1 MRDSLVIRKI
11 RSGTFIKEDRP
22 LDRKLFSSPLSS
34 MARPRIFTASD
45 TQAGVYHLVSRIV
58 DRQFRLDAREKETFA
73 RMMRAFAAF
82 HQVQILTY
90 CLMGNHFHLLLRV
103 PPRPAGF
110 DLPFEKLWPLW
121 QRAVGQAWK
130 KGLHRQF
137 EIFRTSGSDAGIEEW
152 RQRMLG
158 RMFSLT
164 EFMKALK
171 QRFTQWYNRTHDRTG
186 TLWEGRYQSVIVEE
200 EERALRTMATYIDL
214 NPVRAGLTENP
225 ASHRWSG
232 YAEAMAGNRD
242 ALEGIAHITGATAG
256 RIHGQAL
263 GAPAPQETPA
273 QRKKRHRR
281 ALVHYRQMLGI
292 AGRPRVQEDGRT
304 TRRGVSEKT
313 QKALAGESGLAI
325 QRELLLKRVKHFT
338 HGVIIGSRDFIDAWF
353 ERHRAWFKGR
363 SRTARETGARPI
375 SKEWRGLYNLRQLRP

>member
-1 MRDSLVIRKI
+1 
-11 RSGTFIKEDRP
+11 
-22 LDRKLFSSPLSS
+22 
-34 MARPRIFTASD
+34 MAKPRVFTATG

-58 DRQFRLDAREKETFA
+58 DRQFRLDAPEKETFA

-90 CLMGNHFHLLLRV
+90 CLMGNHFHLLVRV
-103 PPRPAGF
+103 PRRPKDF
-110 DLPFEKLWPLW
+110 DLPFEKLWLLW
-121 QRAVGQAWK
+121 QKAVGRTWHTN
-130 KGLHRQF
+130 LHRQF
-137 EIFRTSGSDAGIEEW
+137 EIFRTSGSEAGIEQW

-186 TLWEGRYQSVIVEE
+186 TLWEGRYKSLIVQD
-200 EERALRTMATYIDL
+200 EERALRIMATYIDL
-214 NPVRAGLTENP
+214 NPVRAGLTGDP

-242 ALEGIAHITGATAG
+242 ALEGLARITGATAE
-256 RIHGQAL
+256 RVLGQAP
-263 GAPAPQETPA
+263 GTPAPSETSA
-273 QRKKRHRR
+273 QRKRRHHR
-281 ALVHYRQMLGI
+281 ALLHYRQMLGL
-292 AGRPRVQEDGRT
+292 AGRERVREDGT
-304 TRRGVSEKT
+304 VTRRGLSEKV
-313 QKALAGESGLAI
+313 QKSLANESAPAI

-338 HGVIIGSRDFIDAWF
+338 RGVILGSREFIDDWF
-353 ERHRAWFKGR
+353 ERHRPWFAGR
-363 SRTARETGARPI
+363 SATTRETGARPI